1 MKSQQTYG
9 IIYPVP
15 VRRSSGIPMPS
26 SHIHR
31 TESELQLHSD
41 MEAAEWRDLQMF
53 HRLVK
58 GISMKQQQCLQ
69 NKWLRDDSHQTTDV
83 ILRNERSIKNIIS
96 TRQQHII
103 PACATEEDS
112 ISFSLDER
120 SHHQE
125 DSLSIISQS
134 SFGVSH
140 DMACSPFVEDDWS
153 VSGYGSSDEDVS
165 YQYASSSTISQVS
178 ESHQDNWSETDP
190 VFEIEL

>member
-1 MKSQQTYG
+1 MKSQQTYE

-69 NKWLRDDSHQTTDV
+69 NKWLRNDCHQTTDV

-103 PACATEEDS
+103 PPCATEEDS
-112 ISFSLDER
+112 IPTSLDER
-120 SHHQE
+120 SHSQE
-125 DSLSIISQS
+125 DCLSIISQS
-134 SFGVSH
+134 SSGVSR

-153 VSGYGSSDEDVS
+153 VSGYESLDEEVV
-165 YQYASSSTISQVS
+165 YPYASSSTISEEL
-178 ESHQDNWSETDP
+178 ESPQGNWSETDP